1 MRKLNLV
8 VGVDGSDAGRCALRE
23 AVRIATS
30 LGWRL
35 TIVAVVPP
43 YEGNMYVFTMGRVRD
58 DLGAPFREILDAAV
72 EEARRMGADAEGVL
86 EHGRPW
92 ERLVEVASTK
102 NAQLTVLG
110 GGHNLMDRLVAGNTV
125 RRVIGYGYGDMLVVP
140 AEMHFDC
147 TVILTPV
154 DGSVAGFDAAD
165 KALDLGR
172 LFGGEVL
179 ALYVEN
185 NDHACSGVE
194 EGGGNMEKGY
204 ACLHEVEARAGALGV
219 AVESLYAKG
228 APAEAIR
235 RIASER
241 SANLIVMSPHGHR
254 GLRRLLMG
262 GIISK
267 VVKQAPCPVYITR
280 H

>member
-1 MRKLNLV
+1 MRKLQIV

-30 LGWRL
+30 LEWRL

-72 EEARRMGADAEGVL
+72 DEARSMGADVEGVL

-92 ERLVEVASTK
+92 ERLIDVACTK

-110 GGHNLMDRLVAGNTV
+110 GGHNFMDRLVAGNTV

-140 AEMHFDC
+140 ADMHFDC
-147 TVILTPV
+147 GVILTPV

-179 ALYVEN
+179 ALYVKEDDHDRLGGEGADSMEN
-185 NDHACSGVE
+185 
-194 EGGGNMEKGY
+194 GY
-204 ACLHEVEARAGALGV
+204 ACLHEVDARAGALGV
-219 AVESLYAKG
+219 AVEPLYATG
-228 APAEAIR
+228 APAEAIY
-235 RIASER
+235 RIATER
-241 SANLIVMSPHGHR
+241 GASLIVMSPHGHR

-262 GIISK
+262 GVISK